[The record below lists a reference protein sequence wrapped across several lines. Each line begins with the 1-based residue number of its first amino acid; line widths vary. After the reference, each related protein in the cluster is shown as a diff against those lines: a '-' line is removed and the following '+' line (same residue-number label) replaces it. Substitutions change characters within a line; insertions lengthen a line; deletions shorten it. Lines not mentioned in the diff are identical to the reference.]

1 MTKITQ
7 LPVVSTMADQSVF
20 VVVDNGV
27 TKKLSYSA
35 LKTTL
40 KGDKG
45 ETGETGPAG
54 ATGATG
60 AKGDKG
66 ETGAQGP
73 QGPLAP
79 FSTATD
85 VRLGGIKIGTGVS
98 IDGQGVL
105 SVPIVTITTA
115 TTISPGV
122 VTPGAGLQLIGGNA
136 ALALNARLSRPA
148 YKELRIVASAGN
160 NSGYGIDGYTGSNPS
175 VSNILPGSTVA
186 FVIPNQPSHPM
197 QIRTAPG
204 GAAVTE
210 GDWLWVAND
219 GSIITGVSANSA
231 GRYDGTLFWTVPDA
245 PSQSVVYYQCIRH
258 PGMLGSIAIKNDAQI
273 IDGRITTTLSS
284 IAQDT
289 LPDATGTRG
298 LGSTAKRWKNLFV
311 GTDGIDVNGTQISV
325 ANGKITSAGGF
336 ELGKSIVAA
345 TLTSAGSFRSAPSI
359 KVIDTSGAGF
369 QATTSIVPTTID
381 SLTYTVLDTTSTYWF
396 RPSDT
401 ITVEFAGGD
410 GTGAEA
416 SADMGLYIKAPVL
429 SYNSPPTASLVFNNQ
444 TTLNAQAQLQIS
456 DPQIVQR
463 LADFL
468 SYVALCELRDGLPT
482 FRDPQVNQ
490 TKALKYTD
498 VDIPSGVVTF
508 DINLAFATIPSG
520 TYLFQV
526 PQLVIPDGNY
536 PLICE
541 TVQVGKLVA
550 NTGQYSWYLA
560 DRLDEARLPNG
571 TVEGGFVPVS
581 CSALENAG
589 QPGYWYLSS
598 NLDGT
603 QKNSTEVLYGV
614 RKINL
619 DNAGSNYTQ
628 APTFNVKA
636 NGVTKVQGS
645 SVLTASPVSKIAITS
660 FGTSYTPTASVVLQ
674 GRHTGQAVTQPTS
687 DANMWQV
694 TTSFYPLPVAR
705 APGQTIYVIG
715 VDVTGSATPS
725 NGQRVRNATT
735 GVLLPGTIVSI
746 SPVWNT
752 NNVRLYQ
759 VNMSQSVTLATGDY
773 VSFGSFEATITPEQ
787 RTAQPVLPA
796 TTSTS
801 GTVIVGNG
809 LSVTDGVISWALG
822 TVPTTSK
829 GQAGDKAGTL
839 AANSSFIYYCT
850 TDYTD
855 GVANIWKR
863 VALTTQTW

>member
-27 TKKLSYSA
+27 TKKLTYSA

-45 ETGETGPAG
+45 ETGETGAKG
-54 ATGATG
+54 DTGAQG
-60 AKGDKG
+60 DKGDKG
-66 ETGAQGP
+66 DTGAQGP
-73 QGPLAP
+73 VGPLAP

-85 VRLGGIKIGTGVS
+85 IRLGGIKIGTGVNVTG
-98 IDGQGVL
+98 DGTL

-115 TTISPGV
+115 TALVPGV
-122 VTPGAGLQLIGGNA
+122 VTPGSGLQLIGENA
-136 ALALNARLSRPA
+136 ALTLNARLSRPA

-160 NSGYGIDGYTGSNPS
+160 TSGYGIEGYTGSNPS
-175 VSNILPGSTVA
+175 VTGILPGSTVA
-186 FVIPNQPSHPM
+186 FVIPNQPSHPV

-210 GDWLWVAND
+210 GDWLWVSNTGTSVAGAGANF
-219 GSIITGVSANSA
+219 V
-231 GRYDGTLFWTVPDA
+231 GRFNGTMFWTVPDA
-245 PSQSVVYYQCIRH
+245 PSQSVVYYQCIFH

-273 IDGRITTTLSS
+273 IDGRITSGLAAV
-284 IAQDT
+284 AQDI
-289 LPDATGTRG
+289 LPDGNDTRN
-298 LGSTAKRWKNLFV
+298 LGSASKRWNTLFV
-311 GTDGIDVNGTQISV
+311 GPDSIDINGTQLTYSG
-325 ANGKITSAGGF
+325 GKIASSGGF
-336 ELGKSIVAA
+336 ELGKSIVATA
-345 TLTSAGSFRSAPSI
+345 LTSSGSFRSAPVI
-359 KVIDTSGAGF
+359 KVTDATGSGF
-369 QATTSIVPTTID
+369 QATTSIVPTSID

-401 ITVEFAGGD
+401 VTIDFTGGD
-410 GTGAEA
+410 GTGAQA
-416 SADMGLYIKAPVL
+416 SADMGLYIKSPVL
-429 SYNSPPTASLVFNNQ
+429 SYNSPPTASLVFANQ

-456 DPQIVQR
+456 NAQIVQR

-468 SYVALCELRDGLPT
+468 PYVALTELRDGLPT

-508 DINLAFATIPSG
+508 DINLAFATIPLG
-520 TYLFQV
+520 TYLFEV
-526 PQLVIPDGNY
+526 PQLVIADGNY

-550 NTGQYSWYLA
+550 SGAQYSWYLA

-571 TVEGGFVPVS
+571 TLEGGFVPVT
-581 CSALENAG
+581 CSALDNAG

-603 QKNSTEVLYGV
+603 QKNFTEVLYGV
-614 RKINL
+614 RGVSL
-619 DNAGSNYTQ
+619 DNPGSDYIQ
-628 APTFNVKA
+628 APIFNIKA
-636 NGVTKVQGS
+636 NGVTKAQGS
-645 SVLTASPVSKIAITS
+645 SVLSATPVSAIS
-660 FGTSYTPTASVVLQ
+660 ISAFGSSYTPSASVVLQ
-674 GRHTGQAVTQPTS
+674 GAHTGPLVTGPTS
-687 DANMWQV
+687 DANMWRV
-694 TTSFYPLPVAR
+694 TTSFYPLATTR
-705 APGQTIYVIG
+705 APGQTIFVHNI
-715 VDVTGSATPS
+715 DVTGSATPS

-735 GVLLPGTIVSI
+735 GVLLPGTIVSV

-759 VNMSQSVTLATGDY
+759 VNMSQSVTVANDDY
-773 VSFGSFEATITPEQ
+773 ISFGTYEAEITPEQ
-787 RTAQPVLPA
+787 RTAEPVLPA
-796 TTSTS
+796 TKTKL
-801 GTVIVGNG
+801 GTVIVGDGLNVANG
-809 LSVTDGVISWALG
+809 TISWKLAD
-822 TVPTTSK
+822 VPATSK
-829 GQAGDKAGTL
+829 GQAGDQEGSL
-839 AANSSFIYYCT
+839 AASSSHIYYCIA
-850 TDYTD
+850 DYTD

>member
-1 MTKITQ
+1 M
-7 LPVVSTMADQSVF
+7 
-20 VVVDNGV
+20 
-27 TKKLSYSA
+27 
-35 LKTTL
+35 
-40 KGDKG
+40 
-45 ETGETGPAG
+45 
-54 ATGATG
+54 
-60 AKGDKG
+60 
-66 ETGAQGP
+66 
-73 QGPLAP
+73 
-79 FSTATD
+79 
-85 VRLGGIKIGTGVS
+85 IGSLT
-98 IDGQGVL
+98 
-105 SVPIVTITTA
+105 
-115 TTISPGV
+115 
-122 VTPGAGLQLIGGNA
+122 
-136 ALALNARLSRPA
+136 
-148 YKELRIVASAGN
+148 
-160 NSGYGIDGYTGSNPS
+160 
-175 VSNILPGSTVA
+175 
-186 FVIPNQPSHPM
+186 
-197 QIRTAPG
+197 
-204 GAAVTE
+204 
-210 GDWLWVAND
+210 
-219 GSIITGVSANSA
+219 
-231 GRYDGTLFWTVPDA
+231 
-245 PSQSVVYYQCIRH
+245 
-258 PGMLGSIAIKNDAQI
+258 IKNDAQI
-273 IDGRITTTLSS
+273 IDARIVSELASVS
-284 IAQDT
+284 QDV
-289 LPDATGTRG
+289 LPDGNNTRN
-298 LGSTAKRWKNLFV
+298 LGSDTKRWNTLFV
-311 GTDGIDVNGTQISV
+311 GPDSIDIAGAKLTYSSGKLV
-325 ANGKITSAGGF
+325 ASGGF
-336 ELGKSIVAA
+336 ELGKSIVAT

-381 SLTYTVLDTTSTYWF
+381 HLTYTVLDTTSTYWF

-401 ITVEFAGGD
+401 ITVEFSGGD
-410 GTGAEA
+410 GTGAQA

-429 SYNSPPTASLVFNNQ
+429 SYNSPPTSSLVFNNQ

-468 SYVALCELRDGLPT
+468 PYVALCELRDGLPT

-520 TYLFQV
+520 TYLFEV

-536 PLICE
+536 PLICA

-550 NTGQYSWYLA
+550 NAGQYSWYLA

-571 TVEGGFVPVS
+571 TVEGDFVPVT
-581 CSALENAG
+581 CSALDNAG

-598 NLDGT
+598 NLGGT
-603 QKNSTEVLYGV
+603 QKNYTEVLYGV
-614 RKINL
+614 RGINL
-619 DNAGSNYTQ
+619 DNPGSNYTL

-645 SVLTASPVSKIAITS
+645 SVLTASPVSKITISA
-660 FGTSYTPTASVVLQ
+660 FGNSYTPTASVVLQ
-674 GRHTGQAVTQPTS
+674 GRHTGQTVTQPTS

-705 APGQTIYVIG
+705 TPGQTIYVTG

-735 GVLLPGTIVSI
+735 GVLLPGNIVSV

-796 TTSTS
+796 TTSTL

-822 TVPTTSK
+822 SVPTTSK